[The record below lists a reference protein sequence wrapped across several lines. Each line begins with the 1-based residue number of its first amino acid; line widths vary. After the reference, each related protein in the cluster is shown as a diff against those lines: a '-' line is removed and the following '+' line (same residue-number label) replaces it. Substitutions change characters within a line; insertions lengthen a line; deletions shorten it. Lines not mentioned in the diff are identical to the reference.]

1 MKTVIL
7 LLSMIMTLLADI
19 GAITAVKGSAELQHQ
34 GSVQTVQKGLGINT
48 EDLLVTAS
56 ASKVQVIL
64 NDNTVITIGPESQY
78 LFERYDDGE
87 NPEVSMELKRGF
99 FKVIT
104 GKIGKIA
111 PKRFTVKTRSAVIGI
126 RGTQFM
132 ASLHDDEE
140 IIACTKG
147 RISVTT
153 LDRVFEINRGEML
166 SYSDGAWQKT
176 PIEMRRFTPV
186 SVKKEVKSDESD
198 TLRNS
203 DWSYMPGL
211 ENSDALQEQIIKNH
225 DDEREGFLPFDFGG
239 FQEGGG

>member
-7 LLSMIMTLLADI
+7 LFSLVMTLLGDI
-19 GAITAVKGSAELQHQ
+19 GVITAIKGSAELQNQEH
-34 GSVQTVQKGLGINT
+34 VQAVHKGLGVNT
-48 EDLLVTAS
+48 EDLLVTAA

-64 NDNTVITIGPESQY
+64 NDNTVITVGPESKY
-78 LFERYDDGE
+78 LFERYNNEED
-87 NPEVSMELKRGF
+87 PEVVMQLQRGF

-111 PKRFTVKTRSAVIGI
+111 PKRFTVKTKAAVIGI

-140 IIACTKG
+140 VIACTKG

-153 LDRVFEINRGEML
+153 MERVYEVNRGEML
-166 SYSDGAWQKT
+166 SYSNGIWQQK
-176 PIEMRRFTPV
+176 PIEMKRFSPV
-186 SVKKEVKSDESD
+186 TAAKTKQVDPLK
-198 TLRNS
+198 NS

-211 ENSDALQEQIIKNH
+211 QESDAIQEQIIKNH
-225 DDEREGFLPFDFGG
+225 DDTQEHFFQDQEQFFGS
-239 FQEGGG
+239 

>member
-19 GAITAVKGSAELQHQ
+19 GAVTAIKGSAELQHQ
-34 GSVQTVQKGLGINT
+34 SDVQTVQKGLGINT
-48 EDLLVTAS
+48 DDLLITAA

-87 NPEVSMELKRGF
+87 NPEVAMELKRGF

-111 PKRFTVKTRSAVIGI
+111 PKRFTVKTKSAVIGI

-132 ASLHDDEE
+132 ASLHDNEE

-153 LDRVFEINRGEML
+153 LDKVFEVNRGEML

-176 PIEMRRFTPV
+176 AIEMKYFTPLAA
-186 SVKKEVKSDESD
+186 KKMMKNDESD
-198 TLRNS
+198 ALRNS
-203 DWSYMPGL
+203 DWTFMPGL
-211 ENSDALQEQIIKNH
+211 ENSDILQEQIIKNH
-225 DDEREGFLPFDFGG
+225 HHEEEQFIPFNFGG
-239 FQEGGG
+239 